1 MLKIPFDASR
11 SADQNFRVLIPERM
25 VISLR
30 LVWNTRASAW
40 FITISSERGEIG
52 AFRIVERWPILF
64 SHKAISPIDGDIIA
78 LPLSDGKGKP
88 LNQYDALGESWGLF
102 WLSPEDVANWKVAN
116 GLG

>member
-1 MLKIPFDASR
+1 MLKIPFTASR
-11 SADQNFRVLIPERM
+11 SADQTFRVLIPERM

-52 AFRIVERWPILF
+52 AFRVVERWPILF
-64 SHKAISPIDGDIIA
+64 SHKALSPIDGDIIA

-88 LNQYDALGESWGLF
+88 LSEYDALGESWGLF
-102 WLSPEDVANWKVAN
+102 WIDENDLADWEASNDM
-116 GLG
+116 G

>member
-1 MLKIPFDASR
+1 MLKIPFNPSI
-11 SADQNFRVLIPERM
+11 SADQTFRVLIPERM

-30 LVWNTRASAW
+30 LTWNTRASAW

-52 AFRIVERWPILF
+52 AFRVVERWPILF
-64 SHKAISPIDGDIIA
+64 SHKALSPIDGDIIA

-88 LNQYDALGESWGLF
+88 LSEYDALGEYWGLF
-102 WLSPEDVANWKVAN
+102 WISPEDLANWKAAN